1 MLLLGVEETKF
12 HVFSGSYY
20 LAFDYA
26 IATAAAAA
34 G

>member
-12 HVFSGSYY
+12 HVFPGSYY

-26 IATAAAAA
+26 IATATAAA